1 MNDEKIRADEGDW
14 VEDFAEGNDDNKP
27 KYNNDK
33 KIGWMTFPKPGTYT
47 VRLIGGKDIPDEA
60 DPKKIKHKMGAVSFL
75 KYYKP
80 FNIVAKAEKVRAVIT
95 HKLYKDEDPAWLAGF
110 WPGKTFAIHV
120 IDRADGTLKIL
131 EKGKTLFNKFA
142 NFQTVNDKNPAGKD
156 APDFVITVKW
166 TDGTKNS
173 AEYDATAKQSSAPL
187 TKEETELI
195 KASFNQKELE
205 LAKAAG
211 ENPLTWR
218 LKNIYKPLPLE
229 KIKELWSK
237 LTKEQQTPPKKEK
250 NDSKKQS
257 TATPKIEEPKV
268 PETEEAGDDLF
279 TGENKKEEESPF

>member
-1 MNDEKIRADEGDW
+1 
-14 VEDFAEGNDDNKP
+14 V
-27 KYNNDK
+27 
-33 KIGWMTFPKPGTYT
+33 
-47 VRLIGGKDIPDEA
+47 
-60 DPKKIKHKMGAVSFL
+60 
-75 KYYKP
+75 
-80 FNIVAKAEKVRAVIT
+80 
-95 HKLYKDEDPAWLAGF
+95 
-110 WPGKTFAIHV
+110 
-120 IDRADGTLKIL
+120 
-131 EKGKTLFNKFA
+131 
-142 NFQTVNDKNPAGKD
+142 
-156 APDFVITVKW
+156 

-173 AEYDATAKQSSAPL
+173 AEYDATAKQNSAPL

-229 KIKELWSK
+229 KIKELWNK

-250 NDSKKQS
+250 TDSKKQS

-268 PETEEAGDDLF
+268 PETEEADDLF